1 MRIEDVPA
9 VPIPPPPRTDQDKY
23 TKTVV
28 TTDANGRTK
37 INEVH
42 YITTIYDYKGS
53 LKEVTRTWSRSFL
66 V

>member
-1 MRIEDVPA
+1 MRVENVPA
-9 VPIPPPPRTDQDKY
+9 VPIQPPRTDQDKY